1 MAIFFVCFTK
11 KKIAH
16 HTIKICTLIFIIW
29 CQPNLYSINSNIKP
43 SKSEQHIEPQC
54 QLPNLWTILML
65 WMPHYYVLQLC
76 CQRQLSLLYKRPAML
91 CCARFDVML
100 LACLLQAAVAAADE
114 CCVWNA
120 APVLLA
126 DIICGT
132 SNIVPRTNGLLCVV
146 HHV

>member
-1 MAIFFVCFTK
+1 
-11 KKIAH
+11 
-16 HTIKICTLIFIIW
+16 
-29 CQPNLYSINSNIKP
+29 
-43 SKSEQHIEPQC
+43 
-54 QLPNLWTILML
+54 
-65 WMPHYYVLQLC
+65 
-76 CQRQLSLLYKRPAML
+76 ML

-100 LACLLQAAVAAADE
+100 LACLLQAAVAAAADE

-132 SNIVPRTNGLLCVV
+132 SNIVPQTNGLLFVCVV